1 MERPP
6 KSDDEPYEEL
16 KRWWWASYDTMLAE
30 MSTPDRVHDVAY
42 VEGLCGPR
50 ESDKSEND

>member
-6 KSDDEPYEEL
+6 KSNDEPYEEV
-16 KRWWWASYDTMLAE
+16 KRWWWDSYDTMLEE

-42 VEGLCGPR
+42 VEAVCGPR
-50 ESDKSEND
+50 ESA